1 MDEFDRDAEIGRLL
15 DLLPASS
22 RMKLRVIPQ
31 PQQVEVLTVP
41 FPWPWR
47 TEWPVQINFQLWQ
60 NLTEPQRDL
69 LFLRTDR
76 WLRGISWFRPG
87 WSQGLIL
94 AGSVAVAF
102 QGIQGD
108 GVGVIVGLGLAGVS
122 LRQLLKNYRSPA
134 YELQAD
140 EAAVTLA
147 QRREYTETEAARALL
162 EAIEQQA
169 QLERRGLNFT
179 ELVRSQNLR
188 TLAGLSTVTVPS
200 QYRSPER

>member
-1 MDEFDRDAEIGRLL
+1 MDEFDRDTEIGRLL

-22 RMKLRVIPQ
+22 RMKLRIIPQ
-31 PQQVEVLTVP
+31 PQQAEVLTVP

-47 TEWPVQINFQLWQ
+47 SEWPVQINFPLWQ

-87 WSQGLIL
+87 WSQGRPL
-94 AGSVAVAF
+94 AGGGGVAF
-102 QGIQGD
+102 RATQGA
-108 GVGVIVGLGLAGVS
+108 GVGVGGGAGLAGVA
-122 LRQLLKNYRSPA
+122 LRQLLNNYRSPA

-140 EAAVTLA
+140 EAAITLA
-147 QRREYTETEAARALL
+147 QRRDYTETEAAQALL
-162 EAIEQQA
+162 AAIEQQA
-169 QLERRGLNFT
+169 RLERRGLNFT

-188 TLAGLSTVTVPS
+188 VLAGLSTVAVPS
-200 QYRSPER
+200 HYRTPKP

>member
-1 MDEFDRDAEIGRLL
+1 MDEFDRDTEIGRLL

-31 PQQVEVLTVP
+31 PQQGEVLSVP

-76 WLRGISWFRPG
+76 WLRGIAWFRPG

-102 QGIQGD
+102 QGVQGD
-108 GVGVIVGLGLAGVS
+108 GVGVLIGAGLAGVA
-122 LRQLLKNYRSPA
+122 LRQLLRNYRSPA

-140 EAAVTLA
+140 ESAVTIA
-147 QRREYTETEAARALL
+147 QRREYTEAEAARALL
-162 EAIEQQA
+162 EALERQA
-169 QLERRGLNFT
+169 ALERRGLNFN

-188 TLAGLSTVTVPS
+188 VLAGLSTATVPAH
-200 QYRSPER
+200 YRTPER

>member
-1 MDEFDRDAEIGRLL
+1 MDGFDRDAEISRLL

-31 PQQVEVLTVP
+31 PHQTEVLTAP

-47 TEWPVQINFQLWQ
+47 TEWPVSINFQLWQ

-76 WLRGISWFRPG
+76 WLRGITWFRPG
-87 WSQGLIL
+87 WSQGWVL
-94 AGSVAVAF
+94 AGGVAVAF
-102 QGIQGD
+102 QGVQGD
-108 GVGVIVGLGLAGVS
+108 GVGVLVGAALAGVA
-122 LRQLLKNYRSPA
+122 LRQLLRRYRSPA

-140 EAAVTLA
+140 EQAITIA
-147 QRREYTETEAARALL
+147 QRREYTAAAAARALL
-162 EAIEQQA
+162 EAIERQA
-169 QLERRGLNFT
+169 QLERRGLTFT

-188 TLAGLSTVTVPS
+188 ALAGLSPVPVPS
-200 QYRSPER
+200 SYRVLES

>member
-1 MDEFDRDAEIGRLL
+1 MDEFDRDTEIGRLL

-22 RMKLRVIPQ
+22 RMKLRVISQ
-31 PQQVEVLTVP
+31 PQQVEILTVP

-47 TEWPVQINFQLWQ
+47 TEWPVPINFELWQ

-76 WLRGISWFRPG
+76 WLRGIAWFRPG

-102 QGIQGD
+102 QGVQAD
-108 GVGVIVGLGLAGVS
+108 GVGVLVGAGLAGVA
-122 LRQLLKNYRSPA
+122 LRQLLRNYRSPA

-140 EAAVTLA
+140 ESAVTIA
-147 QRREYTETEAARALL
+147 QRREYTEVAAAGALL
-162 EAIEQQA
+162 SALEQQA
-169 QLERRGLNFT
+169 QLERRGLTFN

-188 TLAGLSTVTVPS
+188 VLAGLSTVAVPS
-200 QYRSPER
+200 YYRTPES

>member
-1 MDEFDRDAEIGRLL
+1 MDEFDRDTEIGRLL

-31 PQQVEVLTVP
+31 PQQGEVLSVP

-69 LFLRTDR
+69 LFLRTER
-76 WLRGISWFRPG
+76 WLRGIAWFRPG

-102 QGIQGD
+102 QGVQGD
-108 GVGVIVGLGLAGVS
+108 GVGVLTGAGLAGVA
-122 LRQLLKNYRSPA
+122 LRQLLRNYRSPA
-134 YELQAD
+134 YELQTD
-140 EAAVTLA
+140 ESAVTIA
-147 QRREYTETEAARALL
+147 QRREYTEAEAARALL
-162 EAIEQQA
+162 EALERQA
-169 QLERRGLNFT
+169 ALERRGLNFN

-188 TLAGLSTVTVPS
+188 VLAGLSTTTVPAH
-200 QYRSPER
+200 YRTPEH

>member
-31 PQQVEVLTVP
+31 PQQTEVLTAP

-47 TEWPVQINFQLWQ
+47 TEWPVSINFQLWQ
-60 NLTEPQRDL
+60 TLTEPQRDL

-76 WLRGISWFRPG
+76 WLRGIAWFRPG
-87 WSQGLIL
+87 WSQGLVL

-102 QGIQGD
+102 QGVQGD
-108 GVGVIVGLGLAGVS
+108 GVGVLVGGALAGVA
-122 LRQLLKNYRSPA
+122 LRQLLRNYRSPA

-140 EAAVTLA
+140 ESAVTIA
-147 QRREYTETEAARALL
+147 QRRGYTEAEAARALL
-162 EAIEQQA
+162 SAIEQQA
-169 QLERRGLNFT
+169 QLERRGLTFN

-188 TLAGLSTVTVPS
+188 VLAGASTVAVPS
-200 QYRSPER
+200 NYRTPER

>member
-1 MDEFDRDAEIGRLL
+1 MDEFDRDTEVGRLL

-31 PQQVEVLTVP
+31 PQQVEVIAVP

-47 TEWPVQINFQLWQ
+47 TEWPVQINFQLWPQ
-60 NLTEPQRDL
+60 LTVSQRDL

-76 WLRGISWFRPG
+76 WLRGIVWFRPG
-87 WSQGLIL
+87 WSQGLMV

-102 QGIQGD
+102 QAVQAD
-108 GVGVIVGLGLAGVS
+108 GVGVLVGAGLAGVA
-122 LRQLLKNYRSPA
+122 LRQLLRNYRSPA

-140 EAAVTLA
+140 EAAVALA
-147 QRREYTETEAARALL
+147 QRRDYTETEAARALL
-162 EAIEQQA
+162 EALEQQA
-169 QLERRGLNFT
+169 RLERRGLTFN

-188 TLAGLSTVTVPS
+188 VLAGLSTVTVPS
-200 QYRSPER
+200 SYRTPER